1 MNSILRSF
9 KSLSTLLYFFTPIF
23 WFILSLLVYLMSIVG
38 IGLFVSSICK
48 TQQQAILGAF
58 SFLMPSILISGY
70 VSPIADM
77 PQFLQ
82 NITLINPV
90 RYYLIIAKGILLKDM
105 APADIWQNMLP
116 LFFIALGTLSIA
128 AWTFKKKLG

>member
-1 MNSILRSF
+1 
-9 KSLSTLLYFFTPIF
+9 
-23 WFILSLLVYLMSIVG
+23 MSIVG